1 MKLGLYLHIP
11 FCKKKC
17 PYCDFFSV
25 TQKPDEELYL
35 KALTKEIK
43 LSSDFLKKQFEAN
56 KVTID
61 TFYAGGGTPSLISPS
76 FFEKIFEKLSKTFDF
91 KPLELT
97 LEANPESLTL
107 EKARDYKYVGFNRL
121 SLGVQTFQKRG
132 LKFLGRIHSPKESF
146 LAIDAAF
153 KAGFKNISLDFIYG
167 WKGEGLKTLKK
178 DLDLAFSSGA
188 THLSFYELTLY
199 PETTFF
205 KKHQKDLY
213 FLDEKRVLKLFSFIR
228 NYLLDK
234 GFHQYEISNYARS
247 GFECR
252 HNLKYW
258 KMEPYIGI
266 GAGAVSRIG
275 NYRFENIKNLEKY
288 FEKLLKEEILPN
300 RIIERLDNFELAKE
314 YIFMGLRLVE
324 GIEISKLRDLGYIL
338 KEEALSLLVKSGYLR
353 LSEEKMALTEKGMSL
368 HNQVVKFLWKNLE
381 RLR

>member
-247 GFECR
+247 GF
-252 HNLKYW
+252 
-258 KMEPYIGI
+258 
-266 GAGAVSRIG
+266 
-275 NYRFENIKNLEKY
+275 
-288 FEKLLKEEILPN
+288 
-300 RIIERLDNFELAKE
+300 
-314 YIFMGLRLVE
+314 
-324 GIEISKLRDLGYIL
+324 
-338 KEEALSLLVKSGYLR
+338 
-353 LSEEKMALTEKGMSL
+353 
-368 HNQVVKFLWKNLE
+368 
-381 RLR
+381 